1 MQIAKMFGCLPG
13 PRGASVGCWRRAQRG
28 HALAFSAV
36 CCETVPHV
44 PNRCVCARVFVRVDA
59 CVRILALAYDL
70 SDLPVAGLAFE
81 VETCF
86 LSLLRH
92 PAVCHPSKA
101 CPGPCPAAQAA
112 SLTGGYVVV
121 SATVLICQ
129 FVLYCSLYVRN
140 RAVPGR
146 YTSESLIA
154 PSEQR
159 SAPSVPRQG
168 A

>member
-1 MQIAKMFGCLPG
+1 MSTG
-13 PRGASVGCWRRAQRG
+13 PEGSVGGVLAASTVRTRPCIQRRLLRDGA
-28 HALAFSAV
+28 ACTEPL
-36 CCETVPHV
+36 
-44 PNRCVCARVFVRVDA
+44 CVCARVFVRVDA

-81 VETCF
+81 VETCL

-146 YTSESLIA
+146 
-154 PSEQR
+154 
-159 SAPSVPRQG
+159 
-168 A
+168 